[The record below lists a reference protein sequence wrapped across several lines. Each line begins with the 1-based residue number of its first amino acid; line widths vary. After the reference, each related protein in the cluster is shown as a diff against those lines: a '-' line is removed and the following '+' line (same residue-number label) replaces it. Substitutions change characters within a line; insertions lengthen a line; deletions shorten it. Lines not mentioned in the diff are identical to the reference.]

1 MQTQKLA
8 ALAAIL
14 GGAVTLA
21 PPADAQETLTLQTI
35 TSTGTNTSPGTAQML
50 DLSDATNAPLFG
62 AALTAFNAKNS
73 EHGLPKCHEFHPWR
87 AIREPAVLFLSEV
100 LRST

>member
-14 GGAVTLA
+14 GGAVALPA
-21 PPADAQETLTLQTI
+21 PADAQQTFTLQTI
-35 TSTGTNTSPGTAQML
+35 NSTGTNTSLGAAQML
-50 DLSDATNAPLFG
+50 DLSDATNAPLFA

-73 EHGLPKCHEFHPWR
+73 DTVRQDATSFTPGG
-87 AIREPAVLFLSEV
+87 
-100 LRST
+100 